1 MPPITRHQLKKTGLK
16 TEPYSKENRPL
27 DRRAALL
34 DLVSN
39 NVTGVK
45 TSSHTTKPLE
55 VVKNDDSTK
64 TENTCKITQQKKEIS
79 QPIVIKKPETR
90 SSVKEAARL
99 SLNSSDDSNLY
110 KSTLEETAVSRHSA
124 KSDELYTTAV
134 DSTHRSSLENN
145 QSDLYHS
152 AAQELSVIRN
162 AEEIFEIDQASWNNF
177 MYVGCYARDIIKYL
191 KQREDNFTVTD
202 YISNQPEL
210 TAKHRAIVVNW
221 LVSLQEMYGL
231 NHEVLYM
238 AVKLIDLYLMK
249 NETLQNKFQLLA
261 SGALLLATKIDERGE
276 PGFPYDLVKHSKYIY
291 TEDELF
297 VTEKELF
304 RALKYEI
311 NVPLSYVFLRRYARC
326 MKCQM
331 ILLTLARYILECSL
345 LDYKFVTLKDSQKAA
360 ASLYLAFKM
369 CNKVIEAK
377 EFFKYT
383 DYRVTEIKETV
394 IELNNMLHTQSSNL
408 SAVKQKYSHETF
420 FKVANKSL
428 LSNSKLTFD

>member
-1 MPPITRHQLKKTGLK
+1 MPPITRHQLKKISLK

-34 DLVSN
+34 DLITN
-39 NVTGVK
+39 N
-45 TSSHTTKPLE
+45 
-55 VVKNDDSTK
+55 STK
-64 TENTCKITQQKKEIS
+64 TTNKLEIVKDDNFTKTEKTCKVTQEKKEIS
-79 QPIVIKKPETR
+79 QSIIIKKPETR
-90 SSVKEAARL
+90 SSKKEVARL
-99 SLNSSDDSNLY
+99 SLNSSEDSNLF
-110 KSTLEETAVSRHSA
+110 KSALEETVASRHSA
-124 KSDELYTTAV
+124 KSDDLYTTAV
-134 DSTHRSSLENN
+134 DNTHSSSLEINR
-145 QSDLYHS
+145 SDLYHS
-152 AAQELSVIRN
+152 AAQELSVNSN
-162 AEEIFEIDQASWNNF
+162 AEEIFEIDQSSWNNF
-177 MYVGCYARDIIKYL
+177 IYVGCYARDIIKYL
-191 KQREDNFTVTD
+191 RQREDHFIVTD

-238 AVKLIDLYLMK
+238 AVKLIDLYLME

-291 TEDELF
+291 TEEELF
-297 VTEKELF
+297 VTERELF

-345 LDYKFVTLKDSQKAA
+345 LEYKFVTLKDSLKAA

-369 CNKVIEAK
+369 CNKVIETK
-377 EFFKYT
+377 EFLKYT
-383 DYRVTEIKETV
+383 DYEVTTIKETV
-394 IELNNMLHTQSSNL
+394 IELNNMLHTQTSNL

>member
-1 MPPITRHQLKKTGLK
+1 MPPVTRHQLKKTGLK

-39 NVTGVK
+39 NGAK
-45 TSSHTTKPLE
+45 TSNKLE
-55 VVKNDDSTK
+55 IVKDDNSTK
-64 TENTCKITQQKKEIS
+64 TDKTCKVTQQKIEIT
-79 QPIVIKKPETR
+79 QPAIIKKPETR
-90 SSVKEAARL
+90 SSIKETERL
-99 SLNSSDDSNLY
+99 SLNSSEDSNLF
-110 KSTLEETAVSRHSA
+110 KSTLEETVASRNSA
-124 KSDELYTTAV
+124 KSDELYITAV
-134 DSTHRSSLENN
+134 DNTHSSSLEINH
-145 QSDLYHS
+145 SELYHS
-152 AAQELSVIRN
+152 AALELSVN
-162 AEEIFEIDQASWNNF
+162 SNEEEIFEIDQASWNNF
-177 MYVGCYARDIIKYL
+177 IYVGCYARDIMKYL
-191 KQREDNFTVTD
+191 RQREDHFIITD
-202 YISNQPEL
+202 YINKQPEI

-238 AVKLIDLYLMK
+238 AVKLIDLYLME

-291 TEDELF
+291 TEEELF
-297 VTEKELF
+297 LTERELF
-304 RALKYEI
+304 RALKYDI

-345 LDYKFVTLKDSQKAA
+345 LEYKFVILKDSLKAA

-369 CNKVIEAK
+369 CNKEIETK

-383 DYRVTEIKETV
+383 DYEVTAINETV

-408 SAVKQKYSHETF
+408 SAVKRKYSHETF

>member
-27 DRRAALL
+27 DKRGALL
-34 DLVSN
+34 DLVAN
-39 NVTGVK
+39 NGVK
-45 TSSHTTKPLE
+45 TTNKSE
-55 VVKNDDSTK
+55 IVKDDNSTK
-64 TENTCKITQQKKEIS
+64 TEKTCKVTQQKKEIS

-90 SSVKEAARL
+90 SSTKEAARL
-99 SLNSSDDSNLY
+99 SLNSSEDSSLF
-110 KSTLEETAVSRHSA
+110 KSTLEETVASRHSA

-134 DSTHRSSLENN
+134 DNTHSSSVEINH
-145 QSDLYHS
+145 SDLYHS
-152 AAQELSVIRN
+152 AAQELSVNSN

-177 MYVGCYARDIIKYL
+177 IYVGCYARDIIKYL
-191 KQREDNFTVTD
+191 RKREDHFIITD
-202 YISNQPEL
+202 YINKQSEL

-238 AVKLIDLYLMK
+238 AVKLIDLYLME

-291 TEDELF
+291 TEEELF
-297 VTEKELF
+297 LTERELF
-304 RALKYEI
+304 RALNYEI

-345 LDYKFVTLKDSQKAA
+345 LEYKFVTLKDSLKAA

-369 CNKVIEAK
+369 CNKVIETK
-377 EFFKYT
+377 EFLKYT
-383 DYRVTEIKETV
+383 DYEVKAIKETV